1 VRVFLDTNV
10 LVSAF
15 TTRGLC
21 ADVVKA
27 VLLRHDLVVSVR
39 VLDEL
44 ERVLVTKIG
53 LPVAVMNGIIE
64 IAGSGE
70 VVGEEASQP
79 VQGIS
84 DPDDA
89 IILASAIA
97 AAAEVLVTGDKD
109 LLVVADD
116 VTAIAI
122 LSPRQFWE
130 RLRQHP

>member
-1 VRVFLDTNV
+1 MFLDTNV

-44 ERVLVTKIG
+44 EWVLVTKMG

-89 IILASAIA
+89 ILLASAIA

>member
-1 VRVFLDTNV
+1 MRVFLDTNV

-44 ERVLVTKIG
+44 EWVLVTKMG

-89 IILASAIA
+89 ILLASAIA